1 MELTSFLVFLCVATI
16 GSASFDL
23 CVKNENDPEVYENS
37 SVQNCGCEANY
48 CLRKCCKPGYY
59 LGPKRVCVKNESDAV
74 FQVPVY
80 RELQTLKTE
89 SNISNFLVGILHC
102 RYYLLDNYNP
112 NDSYFAQ
119 ENGYL
124 LVPAFKQFYDNNAY
138 CVDEKDGLS
147 AFLCFDENEAADAG
161 RKFNSVGMIIS
172 MPFLLATFL
181 VYALLPD
188 RNLHQKAL
196 MFYVLTLFVSYVLL
210 VTINLSDSLVEP
222 GCTLIGYLTLFF
234 FMVSFFWMNVICL
247 DIWFTFS
254 GSRGFV
260 GSKRS
265 SERKRLL
272 IYCGYAWG
280 VPLLLTFT
288 VLLIQTYSDPESQFN
303 PAIGST
309 KCFLGDGL
317 PNLLYFYGE
326 TAILI
331 IINVTLFGLTAYKI
345 RKVKKETSMLKQND
359 SKRHSYEKDKQKF
372 NLFLKLLFA
381 MGVNWSMEIISWAV
395 NWSTGNTYTAV
406 WYLTDFCNAAYGVF
420 IFFIFVFKKKIW
432 NLLQKRY
439 YTFIGKPHL
448 ARTMTTTQ
456 SQTTRTSNYSS
467 ATYSTADTH
476 IAPDRNNT
484 NGTIPE
490 EVALH
495 RMR

>member
-1 MELTSFLVFLCVATI
+1 MLYFKLCSFLIFLETCRVIACASVVQQRNLTYNIRKCCSENQLFINRTCAEETTTKPLSILWTLLLETSFGNSHPEWIFSAGNYCSPNYSALALTSF
-16 GSASFDL
+16 SFDEDHL
-23 CVKNENDPEVYENS
+23 VDDEYGVLGNFTI
-37 SVQNCGCEANY
+37 AMY
-48 CLRKCCKPGYY
+48 CLEVFFDNLNYSIGAI
-59 LGPKRVCVKNESDAV
+59 VCLPDVGNDAHTV
-74 FQVPVY
+74 TTS
-80 RELQTLKTE
+80 L
-89 SNISNFLVGILHC
+89 
-102 RYYLLDNYNP
+102 
-112 NDSYFAQ
+112 
-119 ENGYL
+119 
-124 LVPAFKQFYDNNAY
+124 
-138 CVDEKDGLS
+138 
-147 AFLCFDENEAADAG
+147 
-161 RKFNSVGMIIS
+161 GMIIS

>member
-1 MELTSFLVFLCVATI
+1 MERYKYVRLSAIFLC
-16 GSASFDL
+16 
-23 CVKNENDPEVYENS
+23 CV
-37 SVQNCGCEANY
+37 CEIFCDSRRNVSNICDVKTCIY
-48 CLRKCCKPGYY
+48 KCCDEG
-59 LGPKRVCVKNESDAV
+59 
-74 FQVPVY
+74 QVMTSI
-80 RELQTLKTE
+80 ETE
-89 SNISNFLVGILHC
+89 STLARYCENATTVLAKHPLHFEHVHPIYNHSC
-102 RYYLLDNYNP
+102 KEDQYSSHLIEEIKGAKLDP
-112 NDSYFAQ
+112 D
-119 ENGYL
+119 GTL
-124 LVPAFKQFYDNNAY
+124 TVPDIA
-138 CVDEKDGLS
+138 VLS
-147 AFLCFDENEAADAG
+147 TEDYCFDFINGEPGVYFCFDKTLSEAADSM
-161 RKFNSVGMIIS
+161 RTKIHCIGMIIS

>member
-1 MELTSFLVFLCVATI
+1 MFGPSILLLVCGI
-16 GSASFDL
+16 GKVIAISVNFGYDR
-23 CVKNENDPEVYENS
+23 NS
-37 SVQNCGCEANY
+37 TNY
-48 CLRKCCKPGYY
+48 LRKCCPEFHVR
-59 LGPKRVCVKNESDAV
+59 LGKLCSYSVKYEFRPSI
-74 FQVPVY
+74 Y
-80 RELQTLKTE
+80 SGTTLDDNATI
-89 SNISNFLVGILHC
+89 NVISNNACSADSIRVKLTSLKQDRFFIQKDGSMLRPFGT
-102 RYYLLDNYNP
+102 P
-112 NDSYFAQ
+112 N
-119 ENGYL
+119 
-124 LVPAFKQFYDNNAY
+124 LVPWNEY
-138 CVDEKDGLS
+138 CVDTFVNGNLS
-147 AFLCFDENEAADAG
+147 YFTALVCFKQDAVVQPPTKTFLC
-161 RKFNSVGMIIS
+161 MIIS

>member
-1 MELTSFLVFLCVATI
+1 MHFSAIYSVACALVLVWCVENITS
-16 GSASFDL
+16 GE
-23 CVKNENDPEVYENS
+23 VKCDTYVDITDGVKSGPNITKDGLIYTENDYFVDNNVIKGCICRVS
-37 SVQNCGCEANY
+37 SCV
-48 CLRKCCKPGYY
+48 RKCCAA
-59 LGPKRVCVKNESDAV
+59 NESIASNTNSTCVDVSLTPNASSDLDNV
-74 FQVPVY
+74 FPDVA
-80 RELQTLKTE
+80 LFHI
-89 SNISNFLVGILHC
+89 ISAPARDICVETSYKI
-102 RYYLLDNYNP
+102 LLDYEESSLVINH
-112 NDSYFAQ
+112 S
-119 ENGYL
+119 GYL
-124 LVPAFKQFYDNNAY
+124 QWDELFYPYTEYCLANLEHRLVALICVVQDVSMNALIY
-138 CVDEKDGLS
+138 CI
-147 AFLCFDENEAADAG
+147 
-161 RKFNSVGMIIS
+161 GMIIS

-439 YTFIGKPHL
+439 L
-448 ARTMTTTQ
+448 
-456 SQTTRTSNYSS
+456 SQKTSETVVTGTSQLPSS
-467 ATYSTADTH
+467 GNAS
-476 IAPDRNNT
+476 
-484 NGTIPE
+484 
-490 EVALH
+490 
-495 RMR
+495 